1 VRWLTN
7 GPKGSTLVRL
17 EALPDGVAVLIG
29 RGLKSFVGK
38 GLVVKIHVLEMVE
51 SSIGA
56 LDMGIDLPG
65 FLSSSHC

>member
-1 VRWLTN
+1 M
-7 GPKGSTLVRL
+7 
-17 EALPDGVAVLIG
+17 LIG

-56 LDMGIDLPG
+56 LDVGIDLPG